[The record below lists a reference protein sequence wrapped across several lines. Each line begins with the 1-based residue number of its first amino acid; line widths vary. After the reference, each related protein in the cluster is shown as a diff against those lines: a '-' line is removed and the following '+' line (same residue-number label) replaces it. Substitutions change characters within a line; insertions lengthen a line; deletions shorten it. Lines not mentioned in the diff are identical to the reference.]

1 MQDLIS
7 VWLLML
13 LVLSLAC
20 NLAYICRDMVR
31 ERRRK
36 EREQIRKYRERI
48 SGDRRA

>member
-7 VWLLML
+7 VWLLMV

-20 NLAYICRDMVR
+20 NLAYICRDIAR
-31 ERRRK
+31 ERRRS

>member
-20 NLAYICRDMVR
+20 NLAYICRDIAR
-31 ERRRK
+31 ERRRS

>member
-20 NLAYICRDMVR
+20 NLAYICRDIAR
-31 ERRRK
+31 ERRRS

-48 SGDRRA
+48 SGDRRV

>member
-20 NLAYICRDMVR
+20 NLAYICRDMAR
-31 ERRRK
+31 ERRRE
-36 EREQIRKYRERI
+36 ERERIRKYRDRI
-48 SGDRRA
+48 SGDGRG

>member
-7 VWLLML
+7 IWLLML

-20 NLAYICRDMVR
+20 NLAYIFRDMAR

-48 SGDRRA
+48 SGDRRV

>member
-20 NLAYICRDMVR
+20 NLAYICRDMIR

-36 EREQIRKYRERI
+36 GREQIRKYRERI
-48 SGDRRA
+48 SRNRRV